1 MVGSLLYL
9 SRATRWDI
17 SYAVLHLT
25 RATSKSSTAHLKK
38 AKRVLRDLKE
48 HQELD
53 IVYRSGYFKLWA
65 FADTSFANDPDKR
78 RSTSGYIFLF
88 AGAPISCVSSL
99 QSLTALSTIESE
111 LVAITPCM
119 KEACHIQDLLRELKF
134 NVRENQHRKRLDW
147 GNFRRFHKWILSKDQ
162 APTTTQVVL
171 QGSHRAWTD
180 QRQFPSF
187 PQMDTQ
193 QGPSTSNYASGS
205 ARISSSVDE
214 SAFIL
219 SLIHI

>member
-1 MVGSLLYL
+1 M
-9 SRATRWDI
+9 T
-17 SYAVLHLT
+17 
-25 RATSKSSTAHLKK
+25 
-38 AKRVLRDLKE
+38 
-48 HQELD
+48 
-53 IVYRSGYFKLWA
+53 
-65 FADTSFANDPDKR
+65 TSFFF
-78 RSTSGYIFLF
+78 S
-88 AGAPISCVSSL
+88 GAPISCVSSL

-214 SAFIL
+214 SAFIMCPRKYYLRTSSRRHERSTPETCGLDSSVCKLKIQTRTL
-219 SLIHI
+219 SCHSVKDHA